1 MRDVVVRLR
10 DKLPTGNSEDHVGP
24 PGGLRGEDL
33 ENIVALDA
41 MRRSGMD
48 VNDIYVSD
56 DPDGIR
62 DILHELPKGP
72 SGKIQRLKLADILE
86 PADR

>member
-1 MRDVVVRLR
+1 
-10 DKLPTGNSEDHVGP
+10 
-24 PGGLRGEDL
+24 
-33 ENIVALDA
+33 

-56 DPDGIR
+56 DPDSIR